1 MNDCQIVSDLQ
12 FLDLE
17 NLLYTALFC
26 HVDFQSK
33 ALTQQRIYRGSG
45 LGRLYLPLHQ
55 YMLMLFDGERHCT
68 VVAKPVFFF
77 QAFSLPIWLHTWY
90 VLSLVSVMMK
100 NI

>member
-1 MNDCQIVSDLQ
+1 MNDSQIASDLQ

-17 NLLYTALFC
+17 DLLYTGLLC
-26 HVDFQSK
+26 HMDFQSK
-33 ALTQQRIYRGSG
+33 ALTQRRIYRGSG

-55 YMLMLFDGERHCT
+55 YTVVLFDGERHCT
-68 VVAKPVFFF
+68 VVAKLVFFF
-77 QAFSLPIWLHTWY
+77 QARSLPIWLHTWY